1 MKIGVFVGS
10 FNPVHIGHIKLV
22 NELIDKK
29 YVDKIYIIPTE
40 PYWNKQDLISLKDRI
55 NMLKYFETDK
65 IIIDTK
71 HNKYEYTYQI
81 LNDLK
86 NSSDQLYLII
96 GADNLKEFH
105 LWKNI
110 DEILKNK
117 IIVINRNGIDTSKY
131 INNFKNNQNFIVACD
146 IEQINISSTMVREN
160 KEYRKF
166 YLDRR
171 VLDYINKNNL
181 YERGNYGK

>member
-1 MKIGVFVGS
+1 M
-10 FNPVHIGHIKLV
+10 
-22 NELIDKK
+22 
-29 YVDKIYIIPTE
+29 
-40 PYWNKQDLISLKDRI
+40 
-55 NMLKYFETDK
+55 
-65 IIIDTK
+65 
-71 HNKYEYTYQI
+71 
-81 LNDLK
+81 
-86 NSSDQLYLII
+86 
-96 GADNLKEFH
+96 
-105 LWKNI
+105 WKNI

-117 IIVINRNGIDTSKY
+117 IIVVNRNGIDTSKY